1 MSELFNKR
9 DYKVLEELIAN
20 NCVSPMASL
29 NRVQL
34 MNLTELSSSKIRSV
48 IKSFL
53 ITGLI
58 LEGTKDGQF
67 KTYYISPLGIEN
79 FKTAHNLSD
88 EDIQKLL
95 KENENDIEED

>member
-20 NCVSPMASL
+20 NCVSPIASL

-48 IKSFL
+48 IKYFL
-53 ITGLI
+53 MTGLI
-58 LEGTKDGQF
+58 LEGIKDGQY
-67 KTYYISPLGIEN
+67 KTYYVSESGIEN
-79 FKTAHNLSD
+79 FKRTHNLTD
-88 EDIQKLL
+88 KNIQDLIN
-95 KENENDIEED
+95 ENEGNE